1 MDSSSRCIRSPRRR
15 SRTAH
20 SRSSRRSSRS
30 SCASSSPWRR
40 RWGAASEGLGCEVAY
55 NRSRMQGVWTWCLRY
70 LPGDR
75 TNRYLVVTVAISV
88 LLHIGVGLGLILH
101 GAAQQRII
109 SKRGEPLLVDIA
121 PSRPNESAPLGN
133 PLRPVGPDAPARASA
148 PTPPA
153 PRMPPA
159 PRAAA
164 APPAP
169 APAPRAAPK
178 TPDAPKE
185 VAKAP
190 PATPKSEEPGPAS
203 KTPPPAPPAPDPS
216 QTAKPT
222 PQPGAPTPLLGAP
235 SPPRVA
241 SAPSDQSPTAGMFRR
256 GGGGGLKGGRGGIEG
271 EAIPLDTPD
280 PRYQDY
286 FNQIR
291 ERIKSKW
298 IYPYEASSRGIGGEL
313 SIEFGIAKSGE
324 LQFIERRRSSGVELL
339 DDYAMRAVQLASPF
353 PPVPDA
359 ISKGGLPIH
368 GIFRYQLLGSGM
380 INQYLR

>member
-1 MDSSSRCIRSPRRR
+1 M
-15 SRTAH
+15 H
-20 SRSSRRSSRS
+20 
-30 SCASSSPWRR
+30 
-40 RWGAASEGLGCEVAY
+40 
-55 NRSRMQGVWTWCLRY
+55 GVWTWCLRY
-70 LPGDR
+70 LPEDR

-88 LLHIGVGLGLILH
+88 LLHIGVGLGLILNGVH
-101 GAAQQRII
+101 QQRII

-121 PSRPNESAPLGN
+121 PSRPNESAPLGD
-133 PLRPVGPDAPARASA
+133 PSRPVGPNAPAPPARAAA
-148 PTPPA
+148 PRPPA
-153 PRMPPA
+153 PPVPPA

-178 TPDAPKE
+178 APDASKE

-190 PATPKSEEPGPAS
+190 PAVPKSEEPGPAP
-203 KTPPPAPPAPDPS
+203 KTPPAAPPGPDPS

-222 PQPGAPTPLLGAP
+222 PQPGAPTPLLGAQ

-313 SIEFGIAKSGE
+313 AIEFGIAKSGE

>member
-1 MDSSSRCIRSPRRR
+1 
-15 SRTAH
+15 
-20 SRSSRRSSRS
+20 
-30 SCASSSPWRR
+30 
-40 RWGAASEGLGCEVAY
+40 
-55 NRSRMQGVWTWCLRY
+55 MQRAWTWCLRY
-70 LPGDR
+70 LPEDR
-75 TNRYLVVTVAISV
+75 ANRYLVVAVAISV
-88 LLHIGVGLGLILH
+88 LLHIGVGLVLILG
-101 GAAQQRII
+101 GAHQPMI
-109 SKRGEPLLVDIA
+109 SKRGEPLFVDIA
-121 PSRPNESAPLGN
+121 PNRPNESAPLGN
-133 PLRPVGPDAPARASA
+133 PSRPVGPGQESSAPPKPAAA
-148 PTPPA
+148 PTPPTPPA
-153 PRMPPA
+153 PR
-159 PRAAA
+159 A
-164 APPAP
+164 APTPPSPAAAP

-178 TPDAPKE
+178 TPEAPRA
-185 VAKAP
+185 VAKAQSAP
-190 PATPKSEEPGPAS
+190 PKPEDPGPGV
-203 KTPPPAPPAPDPS
+203 KKPPEPTPPPDQAQAATPSPP
-216 QTAKPT
+216 
-222 PQPGAPTPLLGAP
+222 PGNPTPLLGAP

-271 EAIPLDTPD
+271 EPIPLDTPD

>member
-1 MDSSSRCIRSPRRR
+1 M
-15 SRTAH
+15 
-20 SRSSRRSSRS
+20 
-30 SCASSSPWRR
+30 
-40 RWGAASEGLGCEVAY
+40 
-55 NRSRMQGVWTWCLRY
+55 Y
-70 LPGDR
+70 LPEDR
-75 TNRYLVVTVAISV
+75 ANRYLVVTVGVSI
-88 LLHIGVGLGLILH
+88 LFHILVGLLLVIGGNIE
-101 GAAQQRII
+101 QRRI

-121 PSRPNESAPLGN
+121 PDKPKETAPLGD
-133 PLRPVGPDAPARASA
+133 PSRPVGPDAPA
-148 PTPPA
+148 PP
-153 PRMPPA
+153 RQ
-159 PRAAA
+159 A

-169 APAPRAAPK
+169 PAPKAAPAPPAPQ
-178 TPDAPKE
+178 PSAPVARPAPPAPRVADAPKA

-190 PATPKSEEPGPAS
+190 PAPARSEEPGPAP
-203 KTPPPAPPAPDPS
+203 KAAPAPPAPSPE
-216 QTAKPT
+216 QTQAAQAT
-222 PQPGAPTPLLGAP
+222 PQPAAPPQQLGAP

-241 SAPSDQSPTAGMFRR
+241 SAPPESAATSGMFRR

-271 EAIPLDTPD
+271 EAIPLDSPD
-280 PRYQDY
+280 PKYQDY

-324 LQFIERRRSSGVELL
+324 LQFIERKRSSGVELL

-368 GIFRYQLLGSGM
+368 GIFRYQLLGSGL
-380 INQYLR
+380 INNYLR